1 LIAADSRW
9 AIGDCTSLA
18 WRVWDDGLVIYDARS
33 DEIHRF
39 DGVTGEVFDEL
50 VLEPRSFSELK
61 AAVSERLAVVADAE
75 LEQLVAEILGLLHSK
90 NIATSIE

>member
-1 LIAADSRW
+1 LIAADSHW
-9 AIGDCTSLA
+9 IIADCTSLA
-18 WRVWDDGLVIYDARS
+18 WRAWDDGLVIYDARS

-50 VLEPRSFSELK
+50 LFGRRSFTELK
-61 AAVSERLAVVADAE
+61 AALSDRLAVVADAE
-75 LEQLVAEILGLLHSK
+75 LEQLVAEILGLLRSK